1 VLKSNVKNVNAAL
14 TKDVVT
20 RIPIVAEVVATKAT
34 KAETVKVDALKE
46 TTVDK
51 TTAMAA
57 TGIVQNVRILILHS
71 EPNVIAVVMPVAAV
85 AAVEDLLNEMT
96 EEVATK
102 ATKAETVK
110 VDALKETTVDKTTA
124 MAATGIVQNV
134 RILILHS
141 EPNVIAVVM
150 PVAVAAVAAVEDLL
164 NEMTEEVATKATKAE
179 TVKVDVLKETTV
191 DKTTVTAGTGIVQNV
206 EIIISHSEP
215 NVIHVD
221 FLEAAETTV
230 VAAMTDVAETTD
242 VVEMEKST
250 PITIGIVQNVKTQ
263 TLHSVKNA
271 TDAKHLA
278 QVAAAAAAEEDLL
291 GETTAL
297 VPLDGMMVEDL
308 LDETTAL
315 KLPDAMMV
323 EDLLDVMTVE
333 VTKAEA
339 PTDRTELLNGR
350 QENLEPLENHVEM
363 VLAMHITAL
372 QNLSAPLTEMEDLL
386 NEKNALIAPDEMMTV
401 QDLLHVKMVQDLLAE
416 MVETED
422 PIIEGAKPW
431 VRNIITLTP

>member
-1 VLKSNVKNVNAAL
+1 MAA
-14 TKDVVT
+14 
-20 RIPIVAEVVATKAT
+20 IKAI

-51 TTAMAA
+51 TTAMAE
-57 TGIVQNVRILILHS
+57 TGIVQNVRIITLHS
-71 EPNVIAVVMPVAAV
+71 EQNVIAVVMPVVTV

-96 EEVATK
+96 EEVAAK

-110 VDALKETTVDKTTA
+110 VDALNETTVGKTTA
-124 MAATGIVQNV
+124 TAEIGIVQ
-134 RILILHS
+134 S
-141 EPNVIAVVM
+141 
-150 PVAVAAVAAVEDLL
+150 
-164 NEMTEEVATKATKAE
+164 
-179 TVKVDVLKETTV
+179 
-191 DKTTVTAGTGIVQNV
+191 V
-206 EIIISHSEP
+206 EIIILLSEQ
-215 NVIHVD
+215 NVIHAD
-221 FLEAAETTV
+221 FLEAAETTDV
-230 VAAMTDVAETTD
+230 VAMTDVVETTD
-242 VVEMEKST
+242 VVEMEKFT
-250 PITIGIVQNVKTQ
+250 LITIGIVQNVRIQ
-263 TLHSVKNA
+263 ILHSVKNA

-278 QVAAAAAAEEDLL
+278 QVVAAVAAAA
-291 GETTAL
+291 
-297 VPLDGMMVEDL
+297 EDL

-315 KLPDAMMV
+315 MPLDVMTV

-339 PTDRTELLNGR
+339 PTDKTELLNGH

-363 VLAMHITAL
+363 VLAMHIIAL

-386 NEKNALIAPDEMMTV
+386 NEKTALMPLDEMMTV
-401 QDLLHVKMVQDLLAE
+401 QDLLHAKMEQDPLDE

>member
-1 VLKSNVKNVNAAL
+1 M
-14 TKDVVT
+14 
-20 RIPIVAEVVATKAT
+20 AEVVATKAT

-51 TTAMAA
+51 TTAMAE

-71 EPNVIAVVMPVAAV
+71 EPNVIAVVMP
-85 AAVEDLLNEMT
+85 
-96 EEVATK
+96 
-102 ATKAETVK
+102 
-110 VDALKETTVDKTTA
+110 
-124 MAATGIVQNV
+124 
-134 RILILHS
+134 
-141 EPNVIAVVM
+141 
-150 PVAVAAVAAVEDLL
+150 VAAVAAVEDLL

-278 QVAAAAAAEEDLL
+278 QVAAAAAVEDLL

-372 QNLSAPLTEMEDLL
+372 PNLSALLTEMEDLL

>member
-51 TTAMAA
+51 TTAMAE

-150 PVAVAAVAAVEDLL
+150 PVAVAAVEDLL

-278 QVAAAAAAEEDLL
+278 QVAAAAAVEDLL